1 MRLQRVDRVMR
12 AGEDEHL
19 LLAIGRETVGEPDR
33 KIGRQRMAGAAE
45 RGETGLDHFVP
56 RFGELQPPRRF
67 GRRPEFS
74 PGIHDCRGD
83 VLRG

>member
-1 MRLQRVDRVMR
+1 MCLQRVDRVMR

-19 LLAIGRETVGEPDR
+19 FLAKGRETVSEPDR
-33 KIGRQRMAGAAE
+33 KIARQRMAAAVE
-45 RGETGLDHFVP
+45 RGEPGLDHLVP

-74 PGIHDCRGD
+74 PGIHDGRGD
-83 VLRG
+83 VLRR